1 MNESKD
7 LKRIQEFVARLKST
21 NSTNDKINIIK
32 EYNDDYI
39 IKQVLKYTYSPFKQ
53 FHLTSTTVKKNKK
66 LEPREGYNDLFYLLD
81 ALTKRTIT
89 GHDAIQ
95 SLKGYIQYMD
105 EWQQDLVFCILD
117 KNLKTRTGADLINK
131 AIPKCVPTF
140 KVALANSYDKQ
151 KGKVDFNTQGW
162 FASQKLDG
170 VRCLAIV
177 DKEGKC
183 NFYSRQGKVFDT
195 LNVLK
200 NEIESLGLTNRVF
213 DGEVCIVDDEG
224 VEDFQGIMKEIK
236 RKDHTIE
243 NPKYKI
249 FDYLTLEE
257 FDNQISTRTLTERL
271 NICTVEIK
279 SVFNNIMLPFSKLKY
294 LDMLAQWK
302 VINEKHFQELAE
314 IATKSNWEGL
324 MLRKDCEYKG
334 KRSNDLLKVKK
345 FFDDEYV
352 VKGIEVAIHR
362 IIVDGLEKEEELLSN
377 VIIEHKGCD
386 VGVGSGFN
394 QEERRMYNVP
404 DFHPDSLVGK
414 TITVQYFEETLNQDG
429 CHSLRFPV
437 VKHVYEGERT
447 T

>member
-7 LKRIQEFVARLKST
+7 LKRIQDVVDRLKST
-21 NSTNDKINIIK
+21 NSTNDKIDIIK
-32 EYNDDYI
+32 EYEEDYI
-39 IKQVLKYTYSPFKQ
+39 IEKVLKYTYSPFKQ
-53 FHLTSTTVKKNKK
+53 FHLTSATVKKNKK

-95 SLKGYIQYMD
+95 YVKGYVQYMD

-131 AIPKCVPTF
+131 AISGCVPTF

-151 KGKVDFNTQGW
+151 KSKVDFNEQTW

-177 DKEGKC
+177 DENGKC
-183 NFYSRQGKVFDT
+183 NFYSRQGKTFDT
-195 LNVLK
+195 LDTLK
-200 NEIESLGLTNRVF
+200 NEIESLNLCNMVF
-213 DGEVCIVDDEG
+213 DGEVCIVDDNG

-236 RKDHTIE
+236 RKDHTIQ
-243 NPKYKI
+243 NPKYKV
-249 FDYLTLEE
+249 FDYLMLEE
-257 FDNQISTRTLTERL
+257 FDNQESKRKLSDRL
-271 NICTVEIK
+271 GNFHSIYNTFKEQLNCID
-279 SVFNNIMLPFSKLKY
+279 LLG
-294 LDMLAQWK
+294 QWK
-302 VINEKHFQELAE
+302 VFSEEHFQELAE
-314 IATKSNWEGL
+314 RATKNNWEGL
-324 MLRKDCEYKG
+324 ILRKDSEYKG

-345 FFDDEYV
+345 FFDEEYI
-352 VKGIEVAIHR
+352 VKSIESAVHR
-362 IIVDGLEKEEELLSN
+362 VIVNGLEVEEEMLSN

-386 VGVGSGFN
+386 VGVGSGFD
-394 QEERRMYNVP
+394 QAERRMYFKNP
-404 DFHPDSLVGK
+404 ERIIGK

-437 VKHVYEGERT
+437 VKHVYENGRT
-447 T
+447 V

>member
-7 LKRIQEFVARLKST
+7 LKRTQEFVTKLKST
-21 NSTNDKINIIK
+21 NSTNDKIDIIK

-53 FHLTSTTVKKNKK
+53 FHLTSATVKKNKK

-89 GHDAIQ
+89 GHEAIQ
-95 SLKGYIQYMD
+95 SVKGYIQHME

-131 AIPKCVPTF
+131 AIPGCVPTF

-151 KGKVDFNTQGW
+151 KGKVNFDTQKW
-162 FASQKLDG
+162 FASHKLDG
-170 VRCLAIV
+170 VRCLAMI
-177 DKEGKC
+177 DENGKC
-183 NFYSRQGKVFDT
+183 NFYSRQGKTFDT
-195 LNVLK
+195 LDTLRK
-200 NEIESLGLTNRVF
+200 EIESLDLCNMVF
-213 DGEVCIVDDEG
+213 DGEVCVVDENG
-224 VEDFQGIMKEIK
+224 AEDFQGIMKEIK
-236 RKDHTIE
+236 RKDHTIK

-249 FDYLTLEE
+249 FDYLMLEE
-257 FDNQISTRTLTERL
+257 FDNQESERNLSDRLT
-271 NICTVEIK
+271 C
-279 SVFNNIMLPFSKLKY
+279 FNMIYDFKGKHLKCIDV
-294 LDMLAQWK
+294 LEQWK
-302 VINEKHFQELAE
+302 VESDKHFQELAE
-314 IATKSNWEGL
+314 LATKNNWEGL
-324 MLRKDCEYKG
+324 ILRKDCEYKG

-345 FFDDEYV
+345 FFDEEYV
-352 VKGIEVAIHR
+352 VKSIETSTHR
-362 IIVDGLEKEEELLSN
+362 IIVDGLEVEEEMLSN

-394 QEERRMYNVP
+394 QEERRLYFNNP
-404 DFHPDSLVGK
+404 ERIIGK

-437 VKHVYEGERT
+437 VKHVYENGRNV
-447 T
+447 

>member
-7 LKRIQEFVARLKST
+7 LKRIQEFVTRLKST
-21 NSTNDKINIIK
+21 NSTNDKIDIIK

-89 GHDAIQ
+89 GHEAIQ
-95 SLKGYIQYMD
+95 SVKGYIQHME

-131 AIPKCVPTF
+131 AIPGCVPTF

-151 KGKVDFNTQGW
+151 KGKVNFDTQTW
-162 FASQKLDG
+162 FASHKLDG
-170 VRCLAIV
+170 VRCLAMV
-177 DKEGKC
+177 DENGQC
-183 NFYSRQGKVFDT
+183 NFYSRQGKTFDT
-195 LNVLK
+195 LDTLRK
-200 NEIESLGLTNRVF
+200 EIESLELTNVVF
-213 DGEVCIVDDEG
+213 DGEVCVVNDNG

-236 RKDHTIE
+236 RKDHTIK

-257 FDNQISTRTLTERL
+257 FDTQTSTRNLSLRL
-271 NICTVEIK
+271 STCVKPKLNCVE
-279 SVFNNIMLPFSKLKY
+279 MLE
-294 LDMLAQWK
+294 QWK
-302 VINEKHFQELAE
+302 VESDEHFQELAE
-314 IATKSNWEGL
+314 LATKNNWEGL
-324 MLRKDCEYKG
+324 ILRKDCEYKG

-345 FFDDEYV
+345 FFDEEYV
-352 VKGIEVAIHR
+352 VKSIETSTHR
-362 IIVDGLEKEEELLSN
+362 IIVDGLEVEEEMLSN
-377 VIIEHKGCD
+377 VVIEHKGCD
-386 VGVGSGFN
+386 VGVGSGFD
-394 QEERRMYNVP
+394 QSERRTYFKNP
-404 DFHPDSLVGK
+404 ELIIGK

-437 VKHVYEGERT
+437 VKHVYENGRT
-447 T
+447 V

>member
-1 MNESKD
+1 MNESND
-7 LKRIQEFVARLKST
+7 LKRIQEFVTRLKST
-21 NSTNDKINIIK
+21 NSTNDKIDIIK

-89 GHDAIQ
+89 GHEAIQ
-95 SLKGYIQYMD
+95 SVKGYIQHME

-131 AIPKCVPTF
+131 AIPGCVPTF

-151 KGKVDFNTQGW
+151 KGKVNFDTQTW
-162 FASQKLDG
+162 FASHKLDG
-170 VRCLAIV
+170 VRCLAMV
-177 DKEGKC
+177 DENGQC
-183 NFYSRQGKVFDT
+183 NFYSRQGKTFDT
-195 LNVLK
+195 LDTLRK
-200 NEIESLGLTNRVF
+200 EIESLELTNVVF
-213 DGEVCIVDDEG
+213 DGEVCIVNDNG

-236 RKDHTIE
+236 RKDHTIK

-257 FDNQISTRTLTERL
+257 FDTQTSTRNLSLRL
-271 NICTVEIK
+271 STCVKPKLNCVE
-279 SVFNNIMLPFSKLKY
+279 MLE
-294 LDMLAQWK
+294 QWK
-302 VINEKHFQELAE
+302 VESDEHFQELAE
-314 IATKSNWEGL
+314 LATKNNWEGL
-324 MLRKDCEYKG
+324 ILRKDCEYKG

-345 FFDDEYV
+345 FFDEEYV
-352 VKGIEVAIHR
+352 VKSIETSTHR
-362 IIVDGLEKEEELLSN
+362 IIVDGLEVEEEMLSN
-377 VIIEHKGCD
+377 VVIEHKGCD
-386 VGVGSGFN
+386 VGVGSGFD
-394 QEERRMYNVP
+394 QSERRTYFKNP
-404 DFHPDSLVGK
+404 ELIIGK

-437 VKHVYEGERT
+437 VKHVYDGVRT

>member
-1 MNESKD
+1 
-7 LKRIQEFVARLKST
+7 VARLKST
-21 NSTNDKINIIK
+21 NSTNDKIDIIK
-32 EYNDDYI
+32 EYNNDYI

-53 FHLTSTTVKKNKK
+53 FHLTSATVKKNKK

-89 GHDAIQ
+89 GHEAIQ
-95 SLKGYIQYMD
+95 SVKGYIKHME

-151 KGKVDFNTQGW
+151 KGKVNFDTQIW
-162 FASQKLDG
+162 FASHKLDG

-177 DKEGKC
+177 DENGTC
-183 NFYSRQGKVFDT
+183 NFFSRQGKTFDT
-195 LNVLK
+195 LDTLK
-200 NEIESLGLTNRVF
+200 NEIEGLNLRNIVF
-213 DGEVCIVDDEG
+213 DGEVCVVDENG
-224 VEDFQGIMKEIK
+224 AEDFQGIMKEIK

-249 FDYLTLEE
+249 FDYLMLEE
-257 FDNQISTRTLTERL
+257 FDTQVSKRSLSDRL
-271 NICTVEIK
+271 GK
-279 SVFNNIMLPFSKLKY
+279 FNMVYNTFNEQLNCIDLLE
-294 LDMLAQWK
+294 QWK
-302 VINEKHFQELAE
+302 VESEEHFQELAE
-314 IATKSNWEGL
+314 LATKNNWEGL
-324 MLRKDCEYKG
+324 ILRKDCEYKG

-345 FFDDEYV
+345 FFDEEYV
-352 VKGIEVAIHR
+352 VKSIETSTHR
-362 IIVDGLEKEEELLSN
+362 IIVNGLEVEEEMLSN
-377 VIIEHKGCD
+377 VVIEHKGCD
-386 VGVGSGFN
+386 VGVGSGFD
-394 QEERRMYNVP
+394 QSERRKYFKNP
-404 DFHPDSLVGK
+404 ELIIGK

-437 VKHVYEGERT
+437 VKHVYDGVRT

>member
-7 LKRIQEFVARLKST
+7 LKRIQEFVDRLKST
-21 NSTNDKINIIK
+21 NSTNDKIDIIK
-32 EYNDDYI
+32 EYKEDYI
-39 IKQVLKYTYSPFKQ
+39 INKVLKYTYSPFKQ

-95 SLKGYIQYMD
+95 YVKGYVQYMD

-131 AIPKCVPTF
+131 AITGCVPTF

-151 KGKVDFNTQGW
+151 KSKVDFNEQTW

-177 DKEGKC
+177 DENGKC
-183 NFYSRQGKVFDT
+183 NFYSRQGKTFDT
-195 LNVLK
+195 LDTLK
-200 NEIESLGLTNRVF
+200 NEIESLNLFNVVF
-213 DGEVCIVDDEG
+213 DGEICIVDDEG

-236 RKDHTIE
+236 RKDHTIK
-243 NPKYKI
+243 NPKYKV
-249 FDYLTLEE
+249 FDYLMLEE
-257 FDNQISTRTLTERL
+257 FDNQESKRNLSNRLGNFNMIDSEFIS
-271 NICTVEIK
+271 
-279 SVFNNIMLPFSKLKY
+279 SKLKCID
-294 LDMLAQWK
+294 LLEQWK
-302 VINEKHFQELAE
+302 VESEDHFQELAE
-314 IATKSNWEGL
+314 LATKNNWEGL
-324 MLRKDCEYKG
+324 ILRKDCEYKG

-345 FFDDEYV
+345 FFDEEYI
-352 VKGIEVAIHR
+352 VKGVENSIHR
-362 IIVDGLEKEEELLSN
+362 IIVDGLEVEEEMLSN

-394 QEERRMYNVP
+394 QEERRLYFN
-404 DFHPDSLVGK
+404 HPDRIIGK

-437 VKHVYEGERT
+437 VKHVYESGRNV
-447 T
+447 

>member
-7 LKRIQEFVARLKST
+7 LKRIQDVVDRLKST
-21 NSTNDKINIIK
+21 NSTNDKIAIIK
-32 EYNDDYI
+32 EYEDDYI
-39 IKQVLKYTYSPFKQ
+39 INKVLEYTYSPFKQ

-95 SLKGYIQYMD
+95 YVKGYVEYMD

-151 KGKVDFNTQGW
+151 KGKVDFNEQTW

-177 DKEGKC
+177 DDKGKC
-183 NFYSRQGKVFDT
+183 NFYSRQGKTFETLDT
-195 LNVLK
+195 LRK
-200 NEIESLGLTNRVF
+200 EIESLNLCNMVF
-213 DGEVCIVDDEG
+213 DGEVCIVDDNG

-236 RKDHTIE
+236 RKDHTIQ
-243 NPKYKI
+243 NPKYKV
-249 FDYLTLEE
+249 FDYLMLEE
-257 FDNQISTRTLTERL
+257 FDNQESERNLSDRLGQFTMIYNAFNKQL
-271 NICTVEIK
+271 NCIDLLE
-279 SVFNNIMLPFSKLKY
+279 
-294 LDMLAQWK
+294 QWK
-302 VINEKHFQELAE
+302 VDSEEHFQELAE
-314 IATKSNWEGL
+314 LATKNNWEGL
-324 MLRKDCEYKG
+324 ILRKDSEYKG

-345 FFDDEYV
+345 FFDEEYV
-352 VKGIEVAIHR
+352 VKGIETSIHR
-362 IIVDGLEKEEELLSN
+362 IIVDGLEVEEEMLSN

-386 VGVGSGFN
+386 VGVGSGFD
-394 QEERRMYNVP
+394 QEERRKYFNNP
-404 DFHPDSLVGK
+404 ELIIGK

-437 VKHVYEGERT
+437 VKHIYENGRNV
-447 T
+447 